1 MNIISLLFFIIT
13 ILSPCLS
20 LSESVQQQKQLSK
33 SELKKLSL
41 QSENYVIYSTDNNID
56 SILNGP
62 KDFNLVVLYTASDD
76 KFACHM
82 CKFFQPVFESVAK
95 FWNINYPKNDDTFFV
110 IIDFPLNAKLFSK
123 LKMTNVPH
131 CWLYP
136 KSMTIYKGLKY
147 EDQDNKNSR
156 IIYDDEY
163 ESDDDDYEFED
174 DIEYVDY
181 SDSRKKAPKLIDATS
196 EHYTYVADERLMSKK
211 DVDKMTFEFADFIG
225 RILKKTITIHK
236 PFDQTQ
242 FLTYFVVCLLFFI
255 ILKKKKDKI
264 KSKLFNTSK
273 PWCIA
278 CIFLI
283 LVSISGYNFVIQR
296 QSPLFS
302 ADKQGNVVNII
313 PDSRRQLGFEVL
325 ISIILNVSLSLITI
339 FLVSGIQL
347 LNDISHKKRDLG
359 MVLFGVFLFIGYNIY
374 SSTYRQK
381 DGGYPFVLWDIR
393 LF

>member
-1 MNIISLLFFIIT
+1 MKIISLLFFIIT

-20 LSESVQQQKQLSK
+20 LSGSVQQQLTK

-41 QSENYVIYSTDNNID
+41 QSENYVIYSNDNIAE

-95 FWNINYPKNDDTFFV
+95 FWNINYPENDDTFFV
-110 IIDFPLNAKLFSK
+110 IIDFPLNPKLFSK

-136 KSMTIYKGLKY
+136 KSMVIYKGLKY
-147 EDQDNKNSR
+147 EDQDDKNSR
-156 IIYDDEY
+156 IVYDYDYEGGDDE
-163 ESDDDDYEFED
+163 EFDED
-174 DIEYVDY
+174 DIDYVDY

-196 EHYTYVADERLMSKK
+196 EHYTYVADERLMGKK

-242 FLTYFVVCLLFFI
+242 FITYFVVCLLFFI

-264 KSKLFNTSK
+264 ESKLFKTSK

-278 CIFLI
+278 CIILI
-283 LVSISGYNFVIQR
+283 LISISGYNFVIQR

-302 ADKQGNVVNII
+302 ADKQGNLVNIV
-313 PDSRRQLGFEVL
+313 PDPRRQLGFEVL
-325 ISIILNVSLSLITI
+325 ISILLNVSLSLITI

-359 MVLFGVFLFIGYNIY
+359 MILFGIFLFVGFNIY
-374 SSTYRQK
+374 SSTYKQK
-381 DGGYPFVLWDIR
+381 DGGYPFVFWDLK